1 MQNYTVLYAFYAG
14 FYAKNGVLCT
24 RGGADVR
31 ANISFGTHGYIHIR
45 APENFIL

>member
-1 MQNYTVLYAFYAG
+1 MHNYTVLCAFYAG
-14 FYAKNGVLCT
+14 FYAKSGVLCT

-31 ANISFGTHGYIHIR
+31 VYTSCDTHGYIHIR